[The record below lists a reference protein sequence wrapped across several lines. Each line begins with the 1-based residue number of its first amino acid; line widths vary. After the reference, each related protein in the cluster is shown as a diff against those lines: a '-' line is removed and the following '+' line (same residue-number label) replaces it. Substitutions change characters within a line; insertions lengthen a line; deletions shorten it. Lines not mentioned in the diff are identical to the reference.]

1 MHNTTVFMGATRF
14 TWNGTV
20 WVSNTFSS
28 DIYVGTRSGQY
39 GTYASKELDLD
50 DLDDGVQFDHCIE
63 SDITDN
69 SDG

>member
-1 MHNTTVFMGATRF
+1 M
-14 TWNGTV
+14 
-20 WVSNTFSS
+20 SNTLSS
-28 DIYVGTRSGQY
+28 DIYVGTRSSQY
-39 GTYASKELDLD
+39 GTYDSKELDLD